1 MRPSAD
7 PREHYWK
14 LYTGQLILIDENV
27 KRKILSGQPWLFD
40 AELIGKELVGNLEGT
55 FGESAKHGQAP
66 PLTIYRLSN
75 PRQVTVVSNPE
86 VDHLRELT
94 TYEDVLR
101 KVPLDVAAKYP
112 RAVLNVVREKYLPI
126 INHQRAERM
135 VSMANKI
142 MDDTTMPILP
152 FWFVLFDPQQFSELM
167 QILFSIDG
175 RREYIDNSL
184 IHLIPRATAV
194 PCCLVID
201 SNYRKTL
208 NCCGDIPDEPDG
220 AKKRLCVLNVGGNV
234 AIAIFEFLFNT
245 NNKPFIRK
253 MIGEER
259 LDAIDV
265 SFDEY
270 FEEKDIERMLGTF
283 SSHELTQLYD
293 DHAAEILDRLLQ
305 LFARKPLEVR
315 LMPSAPKKK
324 KGRSPVKTAKKSVA
338 KTLFSEEEEEESMSD
353 IIDDILVDQDISRFQ
368 VITPSSGQTINE
380 GDIEYLTAVE
390 DALLAHPNIAIDFAH
405 DVLDVIVDYGANNLP
420 PDNEETN
427 QIERDARQIQNRIQD
442 LLESRIQ
449 RRELSKRNHP
459 RKQKSSPNHPLN
471 LSMLSVEE
479 MMPRSLPGSHRR
491 QTTMLH
497 ISRQFF
503 N

>member
-1 MRPSAD
+1 MDDNGHGGGPSPN
-7 PREHYWK
+7 PRERYWK
-14 LYTGQLILIDENV
+14 LYTGEFVLVDVSV
-27 KRKILSGQPWLFD
+27 KEKILSGQPWMID
-40 AELIGKELVGNLEGT
+40 ANPLGVERIGNLQGH
-55 FGESAKHGQAP
+55 FGVSMLHGQAP
-66 PLTIYRLSN
+66 GVTIYELVN
-75 PRQVTVVSNPE
+75 PRQVQVVSNPDI
-86 VDHLRELT
+86 DHLRELT

-101 KVPLDVAAKYP
+101 KVPLEVAAKYP
-112 RAVLNVVREKYLPI
+112 LLVLNVVREKYLPI

-135 VSMANKI
+135 VGMANKI

-152 FWFVLFDPQQFSELM
+152 FWFVLFDPRQFSELM
-167 QILFSIDG
+167 QILFSIDN
-175 RREYIDNSL
+175 RREYIDNPL

-283 SSHELTQLYD
+283 SSPELTQLYD

-305 LFARKPLEVR
+305 LYARKPLEVR
-315 LMPSAPKKK
+315 PVPSAPKKK
-324 KGRSPVKTAKKSVA
+324 KMDAVKEGNRKKSP
-338 KTLFSEEEEEESMSD
+338 KHC
-353 IIDDILVDQDISRFQ
+353 
-368 VITPSSGQTINE
+368 
-380 GDIEYLTAVE
+380 
-390 DALLAHPNIAIDFAH
+390 LLKRRKK
-405 DVLDVIVDYGANNLP
+405 NLCL
-420 PDNEETN
+420 
-427 QIERDARQIQNRIQD
+427 I
-442 LLESRIQ
+442 
-449 RRELSKRNHP
+449 
-459 RKQKSSPNHPLN
+459 
-471 LSMLSVEE
+471 LSMTYSSIKIF
-479 MMPRSLPGSHRR
+479 RGSR
-491 QTTMLH
+491 
-497 ISRQFF
+497 
-503 N
+503 